1 MTNTTTRAF
10 PTASPEQ
17 MLRLFEIIPKYQ
29 GHGATCNAAN
39 EWNQEN
45 GWNIWNKDTRTL
57 LKGADFI
64 DDFKRLSNDEK
75 DFVIAL
81 EKMDAEKQ
89 R

>member
-17 MLRLFEIIPKYQ
+17 MLRLFEIIPQYQ

-39 EWNQEN
+39 KWNEEN
-45 GWNIWNKDTRTL
+45 GWDIWNKDTRTL
-57 LKGADFI
+57 LKGVDFI

-81 EKMDAEKQ
+81 EKMDAEK
-89 R
+89 